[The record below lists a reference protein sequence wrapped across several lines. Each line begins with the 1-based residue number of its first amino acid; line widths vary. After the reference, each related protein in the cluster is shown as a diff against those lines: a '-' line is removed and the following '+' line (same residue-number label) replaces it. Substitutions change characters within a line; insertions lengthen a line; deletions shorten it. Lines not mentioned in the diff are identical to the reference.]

1 MRCLQERIYRI
12 KLDDIVDNMQTHTH
26 THTHAPTQGNY
37 IINLVIF
44 KRK

>member
-26 THTHAPTQGNY
+26 THTRTHARELYYKPRY
-37 IINLVIF
+37 F
-44 KRK
+44 